1 MNILGAFKSFMK
13 YIILIGKKEYGLVSS
28 DVLIEWVNTG
38 RVLPGTQ
45 VRNSMI
51 NKWHEAR
58 EYDFL
63 INAFARQKINHE
75 QNILKKRGTSE
86 EDLKSDLRIAKEEK
100 YKEEHF
106 TAYKNPFL
114 PDPAHSSL
122 RVFATLFDY
131 ALIAGVV
138 FCFFHISFLGQISF
152 IINLNPIFYLFLLTG
167 IIFWLAYYTICLGV
181 FAQTFGM
188 WFWGIL
194 LVCNGD
200 DAKPVS
206 LSRAFLYTAFMLFF
220 GILSPF
226 FIFISGGK
234 RALHDIFSGTQV
246 VRISAR
252 LK

>member
-1 MNILGAFKSFMK
+1 MK
-13 YIILIGKKEYGLVSS
+13 YIVLIETKEYGPVDS
-28 DVLIEWVNTG
+28 DVLIKWVESG
-38 RVLPGTQ
+38 RVRPEVQ
-45 VRNSMI
+45 VRNSMM
-51 NKWHEAR
+51 NKWHEAV

-63 INAFARQKINHE
+63 ADAFVKQKADIE
-75 QNILKKRGTSE
+75 QNKP
-86 EDLKSDLRIAKEEK
+86 EK
-100 YKEEHF
+100 GDTNAGYSKNRLNTAEKNINVDEEEHF

-114 PDPAHSSL
+114 PDSAPIAI

-131 ALIAGVV
+131 TLIGGVIL
-138 FCFFHISFLGQISF
+138 CFFIIASFVGMSF
-152 IINLNPIFYLFLLTG
+152 DKNINIVFYLFVFVSF
-167 IIFWLAYYTICLGV
+167 IFWLSYYAVCLGV

-200 DAKPVS
+200 DARPVY
-206 LSRAFLYTAFMLFF
+206 LGRAFLYTVLMLIF
-220 GILSPF
+220 GIFSPF
-226 FIFISGGK
+226 FLYISGEN